1 MRGHRVNEVCLGT
14 SCRRARL
21 AAAGRVRARG
31 GHEELPASDDLYR
44 ELVAALRIAS
54 GKAVA
59 GR

>member
-1 MRGHRVNEVCLGT
+1 MRRHRVNEVCLGT
-14 SCRRARL
+14 SCRR
-21 AAAGRVRARG
+21 VCARG

-59 GR
+59 CR